1 MDNGLECV
9 IIKDKDANMCG
20 ACLNVYIGSV
30 NEKIDGLAHFLEHM
44 VFMGSKK
51 YPDSNDFMSSIN
63 KNGGKTNAYT
73 SDTDTNY
80 HFTIDP
86 QNFPVALDKFSQFF
100 KDPLLKHEYIDK
112 ETNAVDSEAKKNLLD
127 DVWIQLELYKTLLDE
142 SHPIKHFTCGD
153 LDSLKIDNI
162 EEELRKFHSSYYD
175 AKYMTL
181 VIFTNNDN
189 NQHIQQNQEIQQNI
203 QEPTYPDSQYYTF
216 ADTLESAMENAGTDE
231 ESIYRVFRKIKKSIE
246 QFYILQK
253 LRAQHFQEV

>member
-1 MDNGLECV
+1 MIQLEKSNNDKREYEYIKMENRLECV
-9 IIKDKDANMCG
+9 IIKDSNANMCG

-86 QNFPVALDKFSQFF
+86 ENFPVALDKFSQFF
-100 KDPLLKHEYIDK
+100 KDPLLKHEYIDR
-112 ETNAVDSEAKKNLLD
+112 EINAVDSEAKKNLLD
-127 DVWIQLELYKTLLDE
+127 DVWIQLELYKTLLED

-162 EEELRKFHSSYYD
+162 
-175 AKYMTL
+175 
-181 VIFTNNDN
+181 
-189 NQHIQQNQEIQQNI
+189 
-203 QEPTYPDSQYYTF
+203 
-216 ADTLESAMENAGTDE
+216 
-231 ESIYRVFRKIKKSIE
+231 
-246 QFYILQK
+246 
-253 LRAQHFQEV
+253 